1 MCGIAGIA
9 STDSRPGYLSVT
21 KKIRQPRRLVEGDER
36 LHTFWRVALKDYRF
50 GENLHAVPDGL
61 EAPDET
67 DNIC

>member
-50 GENLHAVPDGL
+50 GE
-61 EAPDET
+61 T
-67 DNIC
+67 